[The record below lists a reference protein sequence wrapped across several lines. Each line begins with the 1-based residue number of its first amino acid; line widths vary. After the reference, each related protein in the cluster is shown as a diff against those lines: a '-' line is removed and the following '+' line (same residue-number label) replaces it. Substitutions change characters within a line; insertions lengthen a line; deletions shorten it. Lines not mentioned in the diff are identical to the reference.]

1 MNTLNFRIKSLDETA
16 ESAAS
21 TTEPKIYTAIAWDGD
36 VVDRSGEQ
44 FAASTF
50 DLAALER
57 QGSLPILLNHDVN
70 RICGALVRAYLDG
83 NTLMIDFTLAGE
95 LGEEAAQL
103 IAAGALT
110 AVSVGFLVRTASDGS
125 TTRELIETSLVAVP
139 ANQNA
144 VITSKS
150 HSQGDTMSQA
160 TELGAPAIVR
170 NKATQE
176 NYSVGRFI
184 LGLADPI
191 AAKNAGYEFELS
203 REAAKLSGKSA
214 DTPII
219 PWGALVRT
227 KAQNTLTG
235 PDGAG
240 VDLGQ
245 SLGLPM
251 TDAGMFTATTGALFK
266 RTLADRL
273 GVRTYVAPT
282 TSEVRIPRI
291 VRSLKPQYIARD
303 TALPLSDAGFDTV
316 TATPHTVGGLT
327 TIARSALIDTNPAMQ
342 SIVMDE
348 LRKALNDIIDST
360 IINKVALPNAP
371 KGIRQILTGTGQ
383 DVGAI
388 ATGADLFEMIR
399 TLSAKDESAK
409 MSLLSGQGFFN
420 WGMQQPVSASLN
432 QVALFNASGLHGYE
446 WVRAVSSAKLDIDD
460 AGALLD
466 VVDVILGNF
475 EYSWLTMFGAGLEV
489 AANPYGQNDWAA
501 GAVTCRVIADTD
513 FLVTDASRFAMGN
526 VTI

>member
-1 MNTLNFRIKSLDETA
+1 MNTLNFKIKSLDESVSSPDT
-16 ESAAS
+16 
-21 TTEPKIYTAIAWDGD
+21 PKVYTAIAWDGG

-44 FAASTF
+44 FDASTF

-70 RICGALVRAYLDG
+70 QICGALVRAYLDG
-83 NTLMIDFTLAGE
+83 NQLMIDFVLAGD
-95 LGEEAAQL
+95 LGTQAAEL

-110 AVSVGFLVRTASDGS
+110 AVSVGFLVRTAADGS

-144 VITSKS
+144 VITSKN
-150 HSQGDTMSQA
+150 HELKGEIMTQA

-219 PWGALVRT
+219 PWGALVKT
-227 KAQNTLTG
+227 KAQNTLTA
-235 PDGAG
+235 PDSVG

-251 TDAGMFTATTGALFK
+251 TDASMFTTTTGALFK
-266 RTLADRL
+266 QTLADRL

-360 IINKVALPNAP
+360 IINKIALPNAP
-371 KGIRQILTGTGQ
+371 KGIRQILSGTDQ

-388 ATGADLFEMIR
+388 ASGADLFEMIR
-399 TLSAKDESAK
+399 TLSAKDESGKLA
-409 MSLLSGQGFFN
+409 MLSGQGFFN

-446 WVRAVSSAKLDIDD
+446 WVKAVSSAKLDVD
-460 AGALLD
+460 AAGDLLD

-513 FLVTDASRFAMGN
+513 FLVTDSTRFAMGQ